1 MEKIRSLKLRVLR
14 SKKLPTNYLVRTQLL
29 TLIDT
34 KNALFTML
42 RSNRKQA
49 YSFYYFNRFNHAYK
63 RLLHPLYTMR
73 QKKILISFDDN
84 FSILSCL
91 KKEFKALD
99 IEVDIYSTNHS
110 GHWLNR
116 FFYKKINKI
125 ARKLG
130 LIANDK
136 DLFAWSRFSY
146 EKHRD
151 RQFADRIKQFSPD
164 LILCIHGHMIGEA
177 VLRETSILTVGW
189 WVEPN
194 PNIDNLIRFATLFD
208 HYLSYDSNIVDLL
221 TNLNIRSEY
230 QSHVASPSDFYPTPE
245 MEKEIDVLFYGS
257 WSPWREEVLYA
268 AYTATHNIALY
279 GNDWQK
285 KCVLFSKKE
294 LQHILRGKDIG
305 GPHLNE
311 AMNRSKIVLGI
322 QRLKESTTGLD
333 TRAFDALASGAL
345 LLTDAPKDLFR
356 HFTNH
361 EDCLVYQ
368 RSEEVPDL
376 IRAVLDGRIDV
387 DKMKIAGRD
396 KVLLNLTYQSLCKK
410 IASYIPSALARP

>member
-1 MEKIRSLKLRVLR
+1 
-14 SKKLPTNYLVRTQLL
+14 
-29 TLIDT
+29 
-34 KNALFTML
+34 
-42 RSNRKQA
+42 
-49 YSFYYFNRFNHAYK
+49 
-63 RLLHPLYTMR
+63 MR

-91 KKEFKALD
+91 KKEFEGLD
-99 IEVDIYSTNHS
+99 IEVDVYSTNHS

-125 ARKLG
+125 AKKLG

-151 RQFADRIKQFSPD
+151 HQFADRIKQFSPD
-164 LILCIHGHMIGEA
+164 LILCIHGHQIGGA
-177 VLRETSILTVGW
+177 TLRETKIPKIGW

-194 PNIDNLIRFATLFD
+194 PNRVTLIQFASLFD
-208 HYLSYDSNIVDLL
+208 KYFSYDSDIVELL
-221 TNLNIRSEY
+221 RKHGIYSEY
-230 QSHVASPSDFYPTPE
+230 QSHVASSSDFYPMPE
-245 MEKEIDVLFYGS
+245 TEKDIDVLFYGS
-257 WSPWREEVLYA
+257 WSPWREEVLFA
-268 AYTATHNIALY
+268 AYKATQNIALY

-294 LQHILRGKDIG
+294 LQGILRGRDIV

-311 AMNRSKIVLGI
+311 VINRSKLVLGV
-322 QRLKESTTGLD
+322 QRLKEATTGLD

-345 LLTDAPKDLFR
+345 LLTDAPKDLYR
-356 HFTNH
+356 HFKNQ
-361 EDCLVYQ
+361 EDCLVYE
-368 RSEEVPDL
+368 RSEEVPDF
-376 IRAVLDGRIDV
+376 IKAVLDGRVDV
-387 DKMKIAGRD
+387 DAMKKSGRE

-410 IASYIPSALARP
+410 IAGYIPSAQTLP

>member
-1 MEKIRSLKLRVLR
+1 
-14 SKKLPTNYLVRTQLL
+14 
-29 TLIDT
+29 
-34 KNALFTML
+34 
-42 RSNRKQA
+42 
-49 YSFYYFNRFNHAYK
+49 
-63 RLLHPLYTMR
+63 MR

-99 IEVDIYSTNHS
+99 IEVDVYSTNHS

-130 LIANDK
+130 LIANNK
-136 DLFAWSRFSY
+136 DLFSWSRFSY

-151 RQFADRIKQFSPD
+151 HLFADRIKEFWPD
-164 LILCIHGHMIGEA
+164 LILCIHGHKIGEA
-177 VLRETSILTVGW
+177 ALKEATIPKLGW

-194 PNIDNLIRFATLFD
+194 PNIDNLIRFAKLFD
-208 HYLSYDSNIVDLL
+208 HYLSYDSNIVNLL
-221 TNLNIRSEY
+221 TTLNIRSEY
-230 QSHVASPSDFYPTPE
+230 QSHVASPSDFYPIPDLTQD
-245 MEKEIDVLFYGS
+245 IDVLFYGS

-268 AYTATHNIALY
+268 AYKATNTIALY
-279 GNDWQK
+279 GSDWQK

-294 LQHILRGKDIG
+294 LQGILRDRDIVG
-305 GPHLNE
+305 SNLNE
-311 AMNRSKIVLGI
+311 IINRSKIVLGI
-322 QRLKESTTGLD
+322 QRLKEATTGLD

-345 LLTDAPKDLFR
+345 LLTDAPKDLYR
-356 HFTNH
+356 HFKNQ
-361 EDCLVYQ
+361 EDCLVYE

-376 IRAVLDGRIDV
+376 IKAVLDELVDV
-387 DKMKIAGRD
+387 DAIKKSGRE

-410 IASYIPSALARP
+410 IASHIPSAQTPA